1 MNAAQQTPRCW
12 RGPPGAGKRRA
23 LQAALGVW
31 SSSLGQ
37 HYVLKRQLW
46 DAPLQG
52 GEETGD
58 ADADAAADAAAA
70 ADAKSLLPMEC
81 SPLHWGFDI
90 ARMSLQDKQYIRT
103 ILARWGRGSHVA
115 GHSRCLVFYNAHLL
129 SSESILFLQAF
140 LEENHRDTVLWL
152 TSEHP
157 LPPRLSDWFLE
168 IRMAARATPSA
179 ASPANSEITEIY
191 RAWIST
197 PATLSDVKRI
207 RAVVYALLHRNL
219 RWTDGFHQWM
229 FALDT
234 VPLTPAQRAAAAA
247 VCVAQPFTGP
257 GQTVPSYRIPVL
269 WEQYLLSLREALAPA
284 PAPSPAPVLT
294 SKKVNAAASNAAAS
308 NAAASN
314 AAAVATACKSSS

>member
-1 MNAAQQTPRCW
+1 MISTLQPKCW
-12 RGPPGAGKRRA
+12 RGPPGSGKRRT
-23 LQAALGVW
+23 LQAALAAW
-31 SSSLGQ
+31 CISLGQ

-81 SPLHWGFDI
+81 STLHWGFDV

-140 LEENHRDTVLWL
+140 LEENYRDTVLWL

-157 LPPRLSDWFLE
+157 LPPRLSDWFQE
-168 IRMAARATPSA
+168 ISMKAGPMASII
-179 ASPANSEITEIY
+179 NSEITEIY
-191 RAWIST
+191 RAWMET

-234 VPLTPAQRAAAAA
+234 VPLTPAQRAATAA
-247 VCVAQPFTGP
+247 VCVSQPFTGP

-269 WEQYLLSLREALAPA
+269 WEQYLISLRDALAPVA
-284 PAPSPAPVLT
+284 KPVLATPVVATLTPSKSRAKGKVLT
-294 SKKVNAAASNAAAS
+294 SKKAS

-314 AAAVATACKSSS
+314 AAAVTRS

>member
-23 LQAALGVW
+23 LQAALGAW

-81 SPLHWGFDI
+81 SPLHWGFDV

-157 LPPRLSDWFLE
+157 LPPRLSDWFQE
-168 IRMAARATPSA
+168 IPWRGATQVAQPLPY
-179 ASPANSEITEIY
+179 SPEITELY
-191 RAWIST
+191 RAWMTT

-229 FALDT
+229 FALDS

-284 PAPSPAPVLT
+284 PAPAPHLT
-294 SKKVNAAASNAAAS
+294 SKKANVAASNTAAP
-308 NAAASN
+308 
-314 AAAVATACKSSS
+314 KSRA

>member
-1 MNAAQQTPRCW
+1 MEPRCW

-23 LQAALGVW
+23 LQVAL
-31 SSSLGQ
+31 SSWCASLGQ

-58 ADADAAADAAAA
+58 TEADAAADAAAA

-81 SPLHWGFDI
+81 SLLHWGFDV

-103 ILARWGRGSHVA
+103 ILTRWGRGGHVA

-140 LEENHRDTVLWL
+140 LEENHRDTVLWM

-168 IRMAARATPSA
+168 IPVVRKGLNVINP
-179 ASPANSEITEIY
+179 EITEIY
-191 RAWIST
+191 KAWMSS
-197 PATLSDVKRI
+197 PPLLSDVKRI
-207 RAVVYALLHRNL
+207 RAVVYALLHRNI

-229 FALDT
+229 FALDS
-234 VPLTPAQRAAAAA
+234 VPLTPSQRSAAAA

-257 GQTVPSYRIPVL
+257 GQTVPSYRIPIL

-284 PAPSPAPVLT
+284 AAAAAAAAADSKVLT
-294 SKKVNAAASNAAAS
+294 SKKNVRA
-308 NAAASN
+308 
-314 AAAVATACKSSS
+314 

>member
-1 MNAAQQTPRCW
+1 MNSVLQPKCW

-23 LQAALGVW
+23 LQAALGSW
-31 SSSLGQ
+31 CASLGQ

-81 SPLHWGFDI
+81 SLLHWGFDV

-140 LEENHRDTVLWL
+140 LEENYRDTVLWL

-157 LPPRLSDWFLE
+157 LPPRLSDWFQELPLRGGG
-168 IRMAARATPSA
+168 IPIN
-179 ASPANSEITEIY
+179 PEITEIY
-191 RAWIST
+191 RAWMET

-229 FALDT
+229 FALDS
-234 VPLTPAQRAAAAA
+234 VPLTPAQKAAAAA

-269 WEQYLLSLREALAPA
+269 WEQYLISLREALAPA
-284 PAPSPAPVLT
+284 PAAAAPAPAPAPTRGKGKVLT
-294 SKKVNAAASNAAAS
+294 SKKVNAATRS
-308 NAAASN
+308 
-314 AAAVATACKSSS
+314 

>member
-1 MNAAQQTPRCW
+1 
-12 RGPPGAGKRRA
+12 
-23 LQAALGVW
+23 
-31 SSSLGQ
+31 
-37 HYVLKRQLW
+37 
-46 DAPLQG
+46 
-52 GEETGD
+52 
-58 ADADAAADAAAA
+58 
-70 ADAKSLLPMEC
+70 
-81 SPLHWGFDI
+81 
-90 ARMSLQDKQYIRT
+90 
-103 ILARWGRGSHVA
+103 
-115 GHSRCLVFYNAHLL
+115 
-129 SSESILFLQAF
+129 
-140 LEENHRDTVLWL
+140 
-152 TSEHP
+152 
-157 LPPRLSDWFLE
+157 
-168 IRMAARATPSA
+168 MAARATPSA